1 MYSNLYTLYPWLILF
16 SNCFYA
22 EKAISKQQHWESL
35 VYFASTC
42 CAEHC
47 GMVPGCADV
56 QVGQAVIKGA
66 AVKSRE
72 LMTTHAVSMA
82 SKAQMLGLNQVFGS
96 FPDQKF
102 VHDTHSTDLN
112 AKYLQMQRQ
121 IHKCLT
127 CWFVNWAG
135 LAYFHFPFDMA
146 KIFYLLTRVFG

>member
-1 MYSNLYTLYPWLILF
+1 
-16 SNCFYA
+16 
-22 EKAISKQQHWESL
+22 
-35 VYFASTC
+35 
-42 CAEHC
+42 
-47 GMVPGCADV
+47 MVPGCADV

-127 CWFVNWAG
+127 C
-135 LAYFHFPFDMA
+135 
-146 KIFYLLTRVFG
+146 